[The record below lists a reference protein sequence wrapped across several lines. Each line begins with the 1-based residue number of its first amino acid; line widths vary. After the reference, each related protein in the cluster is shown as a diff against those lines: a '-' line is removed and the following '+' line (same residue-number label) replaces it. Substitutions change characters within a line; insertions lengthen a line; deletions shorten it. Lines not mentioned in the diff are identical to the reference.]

1 MDYSTP
7 IPPEIREN
15 LVAYLDGELDED
27 GTLDVERTLTE
38 SAEIR
43 LEVEALSKTWDL
55 LGELPSVESSKEFTE
70 RTLASIQTASVPELT
85 KPQFGPQIRR
95 NILWASLVVGLV
107 GSAVF
112 GYWMTNRGIPDQ
124 TDPLLKNLPVIQ
136 KLDVYEE
143 VGNVEY
149 LNELEQLGPLITQP
163 PGESSPYDK

>member
-15 LVAYLDGELDED
+15 LVAYLDGELDEE
-27 GTLDVERTLTE
+27 GTLEVERTLTE

-70 RTLASIQTASVPELT
+70 RTMASIQTASA
-85 KPQFGPQIRR
+85 PQIAQPLISPQIRWTL
-95 NILWASLVVGLV
+95 LWTGLFAGLV
-107 GSAVF
+107 GSAVLGF
-112 GYWMTNRGIPDQ
+112 WMTNRGIPDQ

-136 KLDVYEE
+136 NLDVYEE
-143 VGNVEY
+143 VGSVEF
-149 LNELEQLGPLITQP
+149 LKELEELGPLTTRQ
-163 PGESSPYDK
+163 PGESSYDK